1 MCVLL
6 ITQKDDENQHL
17 LLYSIAK
24 LLSNPHLYRQLYKD
38 ANAPVHHDKKSPTEM
53 EGTGI
58 LRLQKSERLFSFT
71 KYILQPIL
79 STYTNKRYNSIF
91 FTKYTSVLRH
101 SLKMVLD
108 LLRGKVVVR
117 IPTGDED
124 NPIKEEVHQL
134 VDTKDIENM
143 QDLFASC
150 KGFDM
155 LAHILDHYTKQDNY
169 EGEIGEIVNV

>member
-1 MCVLL
+1 MGQGNSAEVELMQDVAALIDDSTHWKTVLERFLQQPPTSAFYKCLSISSTRINNIVNIGTDVLQMMCVLL
-6 ITQKDDENQHL
+6 ITQKEDENQHL

-79 STYTNKRYNSIF
+79 STYTNKRYYTIF
-91 FTKYTSVLRH
+91 
-101 SLKMVLD
+101 
-108 LLRGKVVVR
+108 LLNTQVYYVTR
-117 IPTGDED
+117 
-124 NPIKEEVHQL
+124 
-134 VDTKDIENM
+134 
-143 QDLFASC
+143 
-150 KGFDM
+150 
-155 LAHILDHYTKQDNY
+155 
-169 EGEIGEIVNV
+169 

>member
-1 MCVLL
+1 
-6 ITQKDDENQHL
+6 
-17 LLYSIAK
+17 
-24 LLSNPHLYRQLYKD
+24 
-38 ANAPVHHDKKSPTEM
+38 
-53 EGTGI
+53 
-58 LRLQKSERLFSFT
+58 
-71 KYILQPIL
+71 
-79 STYTNKRYNSIF
+79 
-91 FTKYTSVLRH
+91 
-101 SLKMVLD
+101 MVLD

-169 EGEIGEIVNV
+169 EGEIGEIVNVCLLTTYLTIIEDNGYFCYVFGTHAE